1 MKTRVILA
9 IVLVSLSAIATILPQ
24 KKNSSTQL
32 TAEELLQEINLG
44 TYKISPDQLT
54 EIIVNQDPSY
64 MLIDLRSPEEYE
76 KFTLPGAISIPFDS
90 LFTDNWIAYIDQ
102 DLRKNLFFTNG
113 STLSGSA
120 LILSRQKGFKNNFV
134 LDGGL
139 NGWFDTVLNANPPQ
153 NSSDN
158 ETLIL
163 YQRRLAAQQFF
174 KGGESLPKADVQ
186 INLKPIP
193 VKKKKMV
200 QGGCS

>member
-9 IVLVSLSAIATILPQ
+9 IVLVSLSAIAAILPQ

-76 KFTLPGAISIPFDS
+76 KFTLPGAINIPFDS